1 MRFRALIVDDEPLAR
16 VELRALLDDTGA
28 FEIAGE
34 AGNALE
40 ALAALRREK
49 PDVVFLDVQ
58 MPVLSGFELLGM
70 VEDEL
75 LPAVV
80 FVTAHDAFALR
91 AFEANAADYLL
102 KPVARERLERT
113 VEKLRARGAGPRS
126 PLLAAPL
133 AAPLVRVPCLAG
145 RSTKLVPL
153 AEVELVRSGPAG
165 VFVVTAGGEF
175 FTELTLKV
183 LEDRGGLL
191 RCHKQHLVALD
202 RVDEIRPGGETDEAA
217 AILRTRGGHEVP
229 VSRRFLP
236 LIRERLGL

>member
-1 MRFRALIVDDEPLAR
+1 VDDEPLAR
-16 VELRALLDDTGA
+16 VELRALLGETGA

-34 AGNALE
+34 AGNAVE
-40 ALAALRREK
+40 ALTALRRER
-49 PDVVFLDVQ
+49 PDVLFLDVQ

-70 VEDEL
+70 IEEEL

-102 KPVARERLERT
+102 KPVGRERLART
-113 VEKLRARGAGPRS
+113 VEKLLRSRGAGGSRPAQ
-126 PLLAAPL
+126 LAAPL
-133 AAPLVRVPCLAG
+133 ARVPCLAG
-145 RSTKLVPL
+145 KATKLVPL
-153 AEVELVRSGPAG
+153 GEVELVRSGPAG
-165 VFVVTAGGEF
+165 VFVVTAAGEF

-183 LEDRGGLL
+183 LEERGGLL

-202 RVDEIRPGGETDEAA
+202 RVDEIRPGGEGDEAA
-217 AILRTRGGHEVP
+217 AVLRTRGGYEVP

-236 LIRERLGL
+236 VLRERLGL

>member
-1 MRFRALIVDDEPLAR
+1 VRYRTLVVDDEPLAR
-16 VELRALLDDTGA
+16 VELRALLDETGA
-28 FEIAGE
+28 FEIAAE

-40 ALAALRREK
+40 ALTALRRDK
-49 PDVVFLDVQ
+49 PDVLFLDVQ

-102 KPVARERLERT
+102 KPVSRERLART
-113 VEKLRARGAGPRS
+113 VEKLRGRGAGAVRPS
-126 PLLAAPL
+126 ALAAPL
-133 AAPLVRVPCLAG
+133 ARIPCLAG
-145 RSTKLVPL
+145 KATKLVPL
-153 AEVELVRSGPAG
+153 AEVELVRSGAAG
-165 VFVVTAGGEF
+165 VFVVTCAGDF

-183 LEDRGGLL
+183 LEDRGGLV
-191 RCHKQHLVALD
+191 RCHKQHLVALE
-202 RVDEIRPGGETDEAA
+202 RVDEIRPGGETDDAA

-236 LIRERLGL
+236 AIRERLGL